1 MVNVATALD
10 DLRQRR
16 NDCDY
21 EDVVYNPADIFKDA
35 TVDVKSVFNTLI

>member
-21 EDVVYNPADIFKDA
+21 QDVVNNPTDMFKDA
-35 TVDVKSVFNTLI
+35 TADVNSVFKILV